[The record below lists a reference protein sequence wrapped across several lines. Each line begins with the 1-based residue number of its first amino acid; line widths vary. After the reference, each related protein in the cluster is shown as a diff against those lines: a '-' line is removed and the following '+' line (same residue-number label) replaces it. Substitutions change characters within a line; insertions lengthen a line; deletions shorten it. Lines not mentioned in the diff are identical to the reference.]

1 MRPGFGCLIGDSNM
15 KLLDVCQLKAVG
27 GGKMDQD
34 GNPIY
39 DDWYPDGSDGMIPG
53 FELVSPEEGTGPRPD
68 SDPNRTTGQDIGL
81 AITVAVVIASTAVV
95 AVTCPPAAGAAM
107 WAIAK
112 TGAAASHVAWN
123 IG

>member
-1 MRPGFGCLIGDSNM
+1 M

-39 DDWYPDGSDGMIPG
+39 DDWYPGGSDGMFPG

-68 SDPNRTTGQDIGL
+68 SNMTTGQ
-81 AITVAVVIASTAVV
+81 TVALTVTTSAVVLATVATAVLATTPPGLLASAVWASGTV
-95 AVTCPPAAGAAM
+95 A
-107 WAIAK
+107 
-112 TGAAASHVAWN
+112 AAASATAN
-123 IG
+123 GIK

>member
-1 MRPGFGCLIGDSNM
+1 M

-39 DDWYPDGSDGMIPG
+39 DDWYPDGSDGMFPG

-68 SDPNRTTGQDIGL
+68 SNLTTGQQ
-81 AITVAVVIASTAVV
+81 VALGAATTAVV
-95 AVTCPPAAGAAM
+95 VGSVAAAVSPPGLIGAIAYGVGLVAAG
-107 WAIAK
+107 
-112 TGAAASHVAWN
+112 GGQVAGG
-123 IG
+123 IGR